1 MTIDRFTTPLY
12 GIAEAAGYLGV
23 PPSTLTTWA
32 FGYQRRQRDGH
43 TVQAR
48 PVITALRPP
57 RPAEASLPFIGLAEG
72 YALAAFRRAGVP
84 LQRIRPAIDALQRE
98 LGLEHALA
106 SRRLFTDGA
115 EVLYDY
121 AEKAGDESAREL
133 VVVRN
138 KQRVFDEVVA
148 SYLRRIEFAT
158 DGYAQV
164 ITLPQYR
171 VAEVS
176 VDAEH
181 AFGRPRFLR
190 GGAKLEDVL
199 DLFQAGEGVDAVAE
213 EFGLS
218 REQVEDALRVATRT
232 AA

>member
-1 MTIDRFTTPLY
+1 MAIDRFTTPLY
-12 GIAEAAGYLGV
+12 GIAEAAGYLAV
-23 PPSTLTTWA
+23 PSSTFTTWA
-32 FGYQRRQRDGH
+32 FGYQRRQRDGRTIH
-43 TVQAR
+43 GE
-48 PVITALRPP
+48 PVITAARPG
-57 RPAEASLPFIGLAEG
+57 RPNEAAVPFIGLAEG
-72 YALAAFRRAGVP
+72 YALAAFRQAGVP

-98 LGLEHALA
+98 LGLAHALA

-121 AEKAGDESAREL
+121 AEHAGDDSTREL

-138 KQRVFDEVVA
+138 NQRVFSEIVA
-148 SYLRRIEFAT
+148 DYLRRVDFAP

-171 VAEVS
+171 AATVT
-176 VDAEH
+176 VDAAH
-181 AFGRPRFLR
+181 AFGRPRFAD
-190 GGAKLEDVL
+190 GGAKLEDVI
-199 DLFQAGEGVDAVAE
+199 DLFQAGEPVDVVAG

-218 REQVEDALRVATRT
+218 REAVEDVLRVATRT